1 MEKHEMM
8 YPIIDRH
15 FLNRNRK
22 SGQEIDREHKYS
34 LAQMCEKAIT
44 KKWLMGKKVTV
55 GFSERQKRELV
66 VRAINKTH
74 GGFDDPLDACV
85 AS

>member
-1 MEKHEMM
+1 
-8 YPIIDRH
+8 
-15 FLNRNRK
+15 
-22 SGQEIDREHKYS
+22 
-34 LAQMCEKAIT
+34 MCEKAIT

-66 VRAINKTH
+66 VRAINKRH